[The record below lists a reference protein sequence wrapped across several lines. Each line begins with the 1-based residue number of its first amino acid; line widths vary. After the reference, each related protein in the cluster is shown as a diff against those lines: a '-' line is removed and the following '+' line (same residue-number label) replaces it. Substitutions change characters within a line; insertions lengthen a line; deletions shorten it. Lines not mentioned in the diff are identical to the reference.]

1 MSDARRQA
9 ADCQGFTLLEVMIA
23 LAIFAT
29 LTAAVLSAS
38 QFVLKQSTGLEDRLF
53 GAWLADNQL
62 TELRLQAVKS
72 PGQQRMSRRMDQ
84 RDWVL
89 QQRVSPAHDPR
100 LLQVEIQVSR
110 DDGSSVVHRTT
121 GWVRQPHE

>member
-1 MSDARRQA
+1 MSNARKHA

-38 QFVLKQSTGLEDRLF
+38 QFVLKQSAGLEDRLF

-62 TELRLQAVKS
+62 SELRLQIAT
-72 PGQQRMSRRMDQ
+72 PAGQQRLNRHLDR

-89 QQRVSPAHDPR
+89 QQRIAPARDGR
-100 LLQVEIQVSR
+100 LLRVEIQVSR
-110 DDGSSVVHRTT
+110 GDSAAVAHRTT
-121 GWVRQPHE
+121 GWIRRQHE

>member
-1 MSDARRQA
+1 MSDAHRQA

-29 LTAAVLSAS
+29 LAAAVLSAS